1 MYIQSSVLIRA
12 WEFKPFYEK
21 KNSYDDD
28 GPTNGPT
35 DEQEGS

>member
-1 MYIQSSVLIRA
+1 MYIQSSVPIRA

-21 KNSYDDD
+21 KNRYDD

-35 DEQEGS
+35 DGQEGS